1 MKKLERTR
9 DIKIMEQP
17 KYRFEDLHL
26 QSDKYYTDIN
36 DTIVGFLFDKDIIV
50 PFDIQRRLEDIINNM
65 LAEHFVETQQVL
77 YPSDFEVSISM
88 EMDTRT
94 NKVIIST
101 YIVNADDLNLHT
113 EIDTD
118 TLHDYGSAKK
128 YFFNELGCIVLNR
141 IGQLQKAA
149 NVKSWLAS

>member
-1 MKKLERTR
+1 MRG
-9 DIKIMEQP
+9 IKIMEQP

-26 QSDKYYTDIN
+26 QSDKSYTDIN
-36 DTIVGFLFDKDIIV
+36 DTIVGFLFDRDIIV
-50 PFDIQRRLEDIINNM
+50 PSDIQIRLEDIINNM
-65 LAEHFVETQQVL
+65 LAEHFAETQQVL
-77 YPSDFEVSISM
+77 YPYDFEVSMGM

-101 YIVNADDLNLHT
+101 YIVDADDLNLHT

-118 TLHDYGSAKK
+118 TLHDYKRTKK
-128 YFFNELGCIVLNR
+128 YFFNELGCIVLSR

-149 NVKSWLAS
+149 GIKSVFA

>member
-1 MKKLERTR
+1 
-9 DIKIMEQP
+9 MEQP

-26 QSDKYYTDIN
+26 QSDKSYTDIN
-36 DTIVGFLFDKDIIV
+36 DTIVGFLFDRDIIV
-50 PFDIQRRLEDIINNM
+50 PSDVRIRLEAIINNM
-65 LAEHFVETQQVL
+65 LAEHFTETKQVL

-101 YIVNADDLNLHT
+101 YIVDADDLNLHT

-118 TLHDYGSAKK
+118 TLHDYGRTQK
-128 YFFNELGCIVLNR
+128 YFFNELGCIVLSR

-149 NVKSWLAS
+149 GIKSVFA

>member
-1 MKKLERTR
+1 
-9 DIKIMEQP
+9 MEQP

-26 QSDKYYTDIN
+26 QSDKNYTDIN
-36 DTIVGFLFDKDIIV
+36 DTIVGFLFDRDIIV
-50 PFDIQRRLEDIINNM
+50 PFDIQRRLEDITNNM

-118 TLHDYGSAKK
+118 TLHDYGRTKK

-149 NVKSWLAS
+149 NVKGWLAS

>member
-1 MKKLERTR
+1 
-9 DIKIMEQP
+9 MEQP

-26 QSDKYYTDIN
+26 QSDKNYTDIN
-36 DTIVGFLFDKDIIV
+36 DTIVGFLFDRDIIV
-50 PFDIQRRLEDIINNM
+50 PSDIQIRLEDIINNM
-65 LAEHFVETQQVL
+65 LAEHFVKTRQVL
-77 YPSDFEVSISM
+77 YLYDFEVSISM

-118 TLHDYGSAKK
+118 TLHDYGRTKK

-149 NVKSWLAS
+149 NVKGWLAS

>member
-1 MKKLERTR
+1 
-9 DIKIMEQP
+9 MEQP

-26 QSDKYYTDIN
+26 QSDKNYTDIN
-36 DTIVGFLFDKDIIV
+36 DTIVGFLFDRDIIV
-50 PFDIQRRLEDIINNM
+50 PFDIQRRLEDITNNM

-101 YIVNADDLNLHT
+101 YIVDADDLNLHT

-118 TLHDYGSAKK
+118 TLHDYGRTKK

-149 NVKSWLAS
+149 NVKGWLAS

>member
-1 MKKLERTR
+1 
-9 DIKIMEQP
+9 MEQP

-26 QSDKYYTDIN
+26 QSDKSYTDIN
-36 DTIVGFLFDKDIIV
+36 DTIVGFLFDRDIIV
-50 PFDIQRRLEDIINNM
+50 PSDVRIRLEAIINNM
-65 LAEHFVETQQVL
+65 LAEHFTETKQVL

-101 YIVNADDLNLHT
+101 YIVDADDLNLHT

-118 TLHDYGSAKK
+118 TLHDYGRTKK
-128 YFFNELGCIVLNR
+128 YFFNELGCIVLSR

-149 NVKSWLAS
+149 GIKSVFA

>member
-1 MKKLERTR
+1 
-9 DIKIMEQP
+9 MEQP

-26 QSDKYYTDIN
+26 QSDKNYTDIN

-50 PFDIQRRLEDIINNM
+50 PFDIQRKLEDIINNI
-65 LAEHFVETQQVL
+65 LGEHFAETQQVL

-118 TLHDYGSAKK
+118 TLHDYGRTKK

-149 NVKSWLAS
+149 NVKGWLAS

>member
-1 MKKLERTR
+1 
-9 DIKIMEQP
+9 MEQP

-26 QSDKYYTDIN
+26 QSDKSYTDIN
-36 DTIVGFLFDKDIIV
+36 DTIVGFLFDRDIIV
-50 PFDIQRRLEDIINNM
+50 PSDIQIRLEDIINNM
-65 LAEHFVETQQVL
+65 LAEHFAETQQVL
-77 YPSDFEVSISM
+77 YPYDFEVSMGM

-101 YIVNADDLNLHT
+101 YIVDADDLNLHT

-118 TLHDYGSAKK
+118 TLHDYKRTKK
-128 YFFNELGCIVLNR
+128 YFFNELGCIVLSR

-149 NVKSWLAS
+149 NVKGWLAS